1 MDTYLVQLIKE
12 WDDLKAQVE
21 TIAKPLIDKER
32 ALRQLVADA
41 MFDDPHEGTNY
52 VQLESD
58 WKLKLTYKLDRK
70 IDEAL
75 LSQVGEQLRAMNV
88 SLDKLV
94 KWKPE
99 VILKEYREL
108 TAEQMK
114 VFDMAVVIKPG
125 TPSLEMVPPKE
136 K

>member
-21 TIAKPLIDKER
+21 AVAKPLIDKER

-41 MFDDPHEGTNY
+41 MFDEPHEGTNY
-52 VQLESD
+52 VDLESE
-58 WKLKLTYKLDRK
+58 WRLKLTYKLDRK
-70 IDEAL
+70 IDEAML
-75 LSQVGEQLRAMNV
+75 ATVKEQLASMNV
-88 SLDKLV
+88 SIDKIV

-99 VILKEYREL
+99 VVLKAYREL
-108 TAEQMK
+108 TAEQMN
-114 VFDMAVVIKPG
+114 VFDQAVVIKPG
-125 TPSLEMVPPKE
+125 TPALEMVPPKE